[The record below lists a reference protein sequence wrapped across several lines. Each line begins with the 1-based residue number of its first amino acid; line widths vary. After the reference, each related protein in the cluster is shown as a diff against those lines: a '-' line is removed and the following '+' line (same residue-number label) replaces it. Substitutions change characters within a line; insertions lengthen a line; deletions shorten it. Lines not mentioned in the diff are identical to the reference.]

1 MVWILFNS
9 TFIFYYI
16 SFKIT
21 SLKIHITFLIV
32 FLSTTSFGQ
41 KTYPT
46 RDFRNPLDIPT
57 VLAGTFG
64 ELRGNHFHAGIDIKT
79 QRKEGL
85 KVYAVADGYVSRI
98 KVALWGYGKVIYVNH
113 PNGYTS
119 VYAHLSKFGN
129 GIEEYVKSI
138 QYKKES
144 YETGNIFPNK
154 DQIPVKKG
162 QVIAFTGSTGGFVAP
177 HLHYEV
183 RDTKTE
189 KIINPFL
196 FGLKVKD
203 TIAPRIKGLFAY
215 PLTDSSRVNKN
226 THKSLLAFKKVKE
239 HTYTTNRITAKGP
252 IGFGINVYDQLN
264 GAYNKNGVYSIEM
277 KVNGH
282 KVYHH
287 NLETFSFKESKYINL
302 LIDYTNFSKYKKRFQ
317 KTHKVKGNELKFYKA
332 LLNNGVI
339 NVKTGFNYTVE
350 IIASDY
356 AGNTTTLRIPIKGV
370 KSNPVFKQAKDTTN
384 YKITA
389 GKFHKWSKKGI
400 TIAFP
405 KNTFYNDQFLKFE
418 VKDGVAKIHQP
429 TIPLNK
435 SYTLT
440 FDVSKY
446 TEKEKNQLYIA
457 NINNKKYPSHQNTRK
472 KKDKFYT
479 TTKTLGNYTLKTD
492 YQQPTIYL
500 HNFKDNKWISK
511 HSKIIVK
518 ISDKGTGIKSY
529 RATLDGE
536 WILMEY
542 DLKKKQIVYQFND
555 KKLIGAKH
563 QLKIEVEDNVG
574 NTNTL
579 NATFYKKQ

>member
-1 MVWILFNS
+1 M
-9 TFIFYYI
+9 
-16 SFKIT
+16 
-21 SLKIHITFLIV
+21 
-32 FLSTTSFGQ
+32 
-41 KTYPT
+41 
-46 RDFRNPLDIPT
+46 
-57 VLAGTFG
+57 AGTFG
-64 ELRGNHFHAGIDIKT
+64 ELRANHFHAGIDIKT

-85 KVYAVADGYVSRI
+85 PVYAVGDGYVSRI
-98 KVALWGYGKVIYVNH
+98 KVALWGYGKVIYVAH

-129 GIEEYVKSI
+129 RIEPYVKER

-144 YETGNIFPNK
+144 YETGNIFPKK

-162 QVIAFTGSTGGFVAP
+162 QIIAFTGSTGGFVAP
-177 HLHYEV
+177 HLHYEI

-196 FGLKVKD
+196 FGVKVED
-203 TIAPRIKGLFAY
+203 TIAPKIKGLIVY
-215 PLTDSSRVNKN
+215 PLTDSSRVNQN
-226 THKSLLAFKKVKE
+226 INKSLLAFKKVKE
-239 HTYTTNRITAKGP
+239 HVYTTNRITATGP

-302 LIDYTNFSKYKKRFQ
+302 LIDYNHYSTYKKKFQ
-317 KTHKVKGNELKFYKA
+317 KTHKVRRNQLKIYKN
-332 LLNNGVI
+332 LLNNGVV

-350 IIASDY
+350 IIVSDF
-356 AGNTTTLRIPIKGV
+356 AGNTSTLRIPVKGV
-370 KSNPVFKQAKDTTN
+370 QSNAVFKQKKDTTS

-389 GKFHKWSKKGI
+389 DKFHKWSKKGI

-405 KNTFYNDQFLKFE
+405 KNTFYNDVFLDFE
-418 VKDGVAKIHQP
+418 VKDSIVKIHAP
-429 TIPLNK
+429 SVPLNK

-440 FDVSKY
+440 FDVSTY
-446 TEKEKNQLYIA
+446 TEKEKSQLYIA
-457 NINNKKYPSHQNTRK
+457 NINNKKYPSYQNTRK

-479 TTKTLGNYTLKTD
+479 TTKTLGKYTLATD
-492 YQQPTIYL
+492 NQKPVLYL
-500 HNFKDNKWISK
+500 KNFKNETWITK
-511 HSKIIVK
+511 HDKIIVK

-529 RATLDGE
+529 RATLDGD

-542 DLKKKQIVYQFND
+542 DLKKKQIVYHFKD
-555 KKLIGAKH
+555 KELIGAKH

-574 NTNTL
+574 NTNIL